1 MSRASVV
8 GNTTTVVM
16 RTNLGC
22 GWPLTIDHLS
32 GKVFWSDYCTYRI
45 ESLDIDGANY
55 SIVVDSNAQH
65 FVLFSYGIAK
75 YGNMLYWT
83 QPTKIYSLNLK
94 PGSSTT
100 MLYTGSSSQPLR
112 TLHVVHP
119 SQQPSGKYW
128 EGIQTLWFCD
138 EEICIQLKDVFTEG
152 NRLKH
157 NYSTL
162 NCINNCAMEYAAM
175 ASCQPNPGCTE
186 WKVLLNEVRRFFN
199 IAYKFLP
206 EFSSSNSAGDEKFPP
221 ITTWYII
228 CSDEY
233 TFMWGLGI
241 ICTKQPSSCS

>member
-1 MSRASVV
+1 MLHSMSRASVV

-16 RTNLGC
+16 RRNLGC

-100 MLYTGSSSQPLR
+100 MLYTG
-112 TLHVVHP
+112 TVP
-119 SQQPSGKYW
+119 S
-128 EGIQTLWFCD
+128 
-138 EEICIQLKDVFTEG
+138 
-152 NRLKH
+152 H
-157 NYSTL
+157 
-162 NCINNCAMEYAAM
+162 
-175 ASCQPNPGCTE
+175 
-186 WKVLLNEVRRFFN
+186 
-199 IAYKFLP
+199 
-206 EFSSSNSAGDEKFPP
+206 
-221 ITTWYII
+221 
-228 CSDEY
+228 
-233 TFMWGLGI
+233 
-241 ICTKQPSSCS
+241 